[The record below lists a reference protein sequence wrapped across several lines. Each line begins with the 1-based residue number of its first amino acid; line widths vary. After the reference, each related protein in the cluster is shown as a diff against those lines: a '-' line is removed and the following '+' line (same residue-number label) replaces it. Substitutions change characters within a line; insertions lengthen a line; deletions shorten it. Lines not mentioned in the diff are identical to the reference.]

1 MTPGLVEREREV
13 HMMNKII
20 AGAVSIACLLGLAA
34 CDATYTPSAHHQDD
48 ASTGS
53 LLSGTDT
60 GVNPNS
66 GMSDP
71 SVRSNSGSGN
81 TGH

>member
-1 MTPGLVEREREV
+1 MMYRVFAGLV
-13 HMMNKII
+13 
-20 AGAVSIACLLGLAA
+20 SIGCLLGVAA
-34 CDATYTPSAHHQDD
+34 CDNTYTPSAHHHDD

-60 GVNPNS
+60 GVNPNT
-66 GMSDP
+66 GLNDP
-71 SVRSNSGSGN
+71 SVKSNFGSGN

>member
-1 MTPGLVEREREV
+1 
-13 HMMNKII
+13 MMNKVI
-20 AGAVSIACLLGLAA
+20 AGVASIACLLSVAA
-34 CDATYTPSAHHQDD
+34 CDNTYTPSAHHQDA

-60 GVNPNS
+60 GANPN
-66 GMSDP
+66 GTMNDP
-71 SVRSNSGSGN
+71 SLKSNFGSGN